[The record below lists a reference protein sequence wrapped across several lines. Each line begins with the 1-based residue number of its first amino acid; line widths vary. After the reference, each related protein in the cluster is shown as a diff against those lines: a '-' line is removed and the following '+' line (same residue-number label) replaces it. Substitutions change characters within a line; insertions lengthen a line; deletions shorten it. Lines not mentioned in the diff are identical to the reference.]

1 MSFILFLDKYY
12 ILLIWI
18 IIINLLLRG
27 GKSDANQFYYLH
39 EWELKYLIVHYFFYL
54 KIEMHDSREIVKFLG
69 INIT

>member
-27 GKSDANQFYYLH
+27 GKSDANKFYYLH
-39 EWELKYLIVHYFFYL
+39 EWELKYLIVHYFLF
-54 KIEMHDSREIVKFLG
+54 ENRMHDSREIVKFFG